1 MAPIIGVTPCRS
13 LPDYLESVRRAGG
26 EPRVLD
32 PTREQAAEV
41 AGSIDGL
48 LLTGGTDVDPRLYGD
63 APHATL
69 LNVEPER
76 DDFEIAIVHA
86 ARKARR
92 PVFGICRGLQIVNVA
107 LGGTLIQD
115 IPSELPGSLEH
126 SVPTPQNAVA
136 HEIWVTRGSLLYSLM
151 QEKLAESDACDVNSR
166 HHQSIKRVAAGFE
179 ITATAPD
186 GVVEAIECGRGTF
199 CLGVQW
205 HPENFWRTGEFR
217 PLFEGFVEA
226 CRKQ

>member
-32 PTREQAAEV
+32 PASEQAAEV
-41 AGSIDGL
+41 VGSIDGL

-63 APHATL
+63 SPHATL

-86 ARKARR
+86 ARKAMR

-226 CRKQ
+226 SRKQ

>member
-13 LPDYLESVRRAGG
+13 LPDYLESIRRSGG

-32 PTREQAAEV
+32 PAREQAAEV
-41 AGSIDGL
+41 VGSIDGL

-86 ARKARR
+86 ARKAMR
-92 PVFGICRGLQIVNVA
+92 PVFGICRGLQVVNVA

-126 SVPTPQNAVA
+126 SVPTPQNGVA

-151 QEKLAESDACDVNSR
+151 QEKLAGSDACDVNSR
-166 HHQSIKRVAAGFE
+166 HHQSIKRVASGFE

-226 CRKQ
+226 SRKQ